1 MYQEKQNA
9 LTPNAQTTSK
19 KSRLV
24 IFGGVVLA
32 FCGVT
37 AIICHTFYSAQK
49 TDILRSQ
56 QERLQLNVDTTA
68 ESIRLWRVSLENQA
82 ERVSESE
89 LFRLFAQDI
98 ASMNTNDVKLLN
110 DAEMVDAPS
119 EDMAYIAEQLPH
131 MRNILLDF
139 TSYNGLQDARITNA
153 EATTL
158 LSSAPR
164 PLPISEA
171 QDSTIRKATST
182 NTTCYAPV
190 RNSTTGM
197 MLDYAS
203 PILAEQ
209 GESNKP
215 QAVAAFLITTPVTG
229 QLANFLSRT
238 SGQSQEIR
246 SSILQLTG
254 DAWQVLR
261 SDGTKDA
268 PDSLSLA
275 TDAKELSFGRRET
288 LSGSGPVYSIGSR
301 VDGLNWMVTQE
312 IPASL
317 VDAQLS
323 RAFNLVYG
331 AGIFLCLSVLLMF
344 ALVWWIMIG
353 REQRTVAEE
362 FKKLYQVIRKQ
373 KHLLDSINV
382 SLDVGLIMVD
392 ISGMLHL
399 ANRAFGEILGKD
411 AQELQGQNLHTFMS
425 EKAAFQVQEAISV
438 VAKSESSKTIELVLT
453 IKGEDRLFRATL
465 FPFLDKEDSTAAAVI
480 TMQDITEFRK
490 NSEKR
495 NKQQMSTIEALVG
508 TIERVDPYLAGH
520 SSLMRRLCELLADE
534 MALEGKDKDTLA
546 TAAVLSQ
553 IGRIFVPRELLSK
566 TGKLTPEEQAELGRI
581 PEYAHNILSTIDFGI
596 PVPAAILQMNEKL
609 DGSGSPKK
617 LQGDQI
623 SMHGRVLGIINTFC
637 AMVSPRAFR
646 DGLPVDKALNILR
659 DNANAYDATVVDKLA
674 HVLSTGEG
682 SQAVNERLTSVQAKK
697 DQ

>member
-9 LTPNAQTTSK
+9 PTTSVQTSSK
-19 KSRLV
+19 KSRL
-24 IFGGVVLA
+24 ILFAGVALA

-37 AIICHTFYSAQK
+37 ALICHTFYSAQK
-49 TDILRSQ
+49 EDILLSQ
-56 QERLQLNVDTTA
+56 QERLQLNVDTTT

-82 ERVSESE
+82 ARVSESE

-98 ASMNTNDVKLLN
+98 ASMNASDMKLLN
-110 DAEMVDAPS
+110 DAEDVS
-119 EDMAYIAEQLPH
+119 SQTEDMAYIAEQLPM

-153 EATTL
+153 EGSTL

-164 PLPISEA
+164 PLPITPAQLEA
-171 QDSTIRKATST
+171 IKHAASNNSTT
-182 NTTCYAPV
+182 YAPV
-190 RNSTTGM
+190 RSSTTGM

-203 PILAEQ
+203 PILSEQ
-209 GESNKP
+209 GQSST
-215 QAVAAFLITTPVTG
+215 AVATFLITTPVTG

-238 SGQSQEIR
+238 SGQNQEIR
-246 SSILQLTG
+246 CNILQLNNEQ
-254 DAWQVLR
+254 WQVLR
-261 SDGTKDA
+261 SDGTKQA
-268 PDSLSLA
+268 PESLQVA
-275 TDAKELSFGRRET
+275 KDAKNLPFGRRET
-288 LSGSGPVYSIGSR
+288 LSGNGYVYSIGSR
-301 VDGLNWMVTQE
+301 VDGLNWMVAQE
-312 IPASL
+312 IPASI
-317 VDAQLS
+317 VEEQLD

-344 ALVWWIMIG
+344 ALVWWMMIG
-353 REQRTVAEE
+353 REQRAVAEE

-382 SLDVGLIMVD
+382 SLDVGLIMADV
-392 ISGMLHL
+392 SGMLHL
-399 ANRAFGEILGKD
+399 ANRAFGEILGKN
-411 AQELQGQNLHTFMS
+411 AEELQGKNLHSFMS
-425 EKAAFQVQEAISV
+425 DKAAMQVQEAISL
-438 VAKSESSKTIELVLT
+438 VAKSENSKTIELVLN

-480 TMQDITEFRK
+480 TMQDITEFRR

-534 MALEGKDKDTLA
+534 MTLEGKDKDTLA

-566 TGKLTPEEQAELGRI
+566 AGKLSPEEQAELGRI
-581 PEYAHNILSTIDFGI
+581 PEYAYNIVSTIDFGI

-617 LQGDQI
+617 LQGDEI
-623 SMHGRVLGIINTFC
+623 SIHGRVLAIINTFC

-646 DGLPVDKALNILR
+646 DGLPIDKALNILR
-659 DNANAYDATVVDKLA
+659 ENSNAYDSEVVEKLS
-674 HVLSTGEG
+674 HVLNTPEG
-682 SQAVNERLTSVQAKK
+682 SQAVNERLSSVQTKK
-697 DQ
+697 D

>member
-9 LTPNAQTTSK
+9 LTPSAQTASK
-19 KSRLV
+19 KSRL
-24 IFGGVVLA
+24 ILFAGVALA

-49 TDILRSQ
+49 EDILQSQ
-56 QERLQLNVDTTA
+56 QERLQLNVDTTT

-98 ASMNTNDVKLLN
+98 ASMNAGDMKLLN
-110 DAEMVDAPS
+110 DAEDVSSQS
-119 EDMAYIAEQLPH
+119 EDLAYIAEQLPM

-153 EATTL
+153 EGSTL

-164 PLPISEA
+164 PLPITAA
-171 QDSTIRKATST
+171 QLTAIKTAAASNATT
-182 NTTCYAPV
+182 YAPV

-209 GESNKP
+209 GQSNT
-215 QAVAAFLITTPVTG
+215 AVATFLITTPVTG

-238 SGQSQEIR
+238 SGQNQEIR
-246 SSILQLTG
+246 CNILQLNK
-254 DAWQVLR
+254 DVWEVLR
-261 SDGTKDA
+261 SDGTKAA
-268 PDSLSLA
+268 PESLQLTSKAENLPF
-275 TDAKELSFGRRET
+275 DRRST
-288 LSGSGPVYSIGSR
+288 LSGTGDVYSIGSR
-301 VDGLNWMVTQE
+301 VSGLNWMVTQE

-317 VDAQLS
+317 VDAQLG

-344 ALVWWIMIG
+344 ALVWWMMIG
-353 REQRTVAEE
+353 REQRAVAEE
-362 FKKLYQVIRKQ
+362 FRKLYQVIRKQ

-392 ISGMLHL
+392 VSGMLHL
-399 ANRAFGEILGKD
+399 ANRAFGEILGKNES
-411 AQELQGQNLHTFMS
+411 ELQGKNLHSFMS
-425 EKAAFQVQEAISV
+425 DKAALQVQEAISA
-438 VAKSESSKTIELVLT
+438 VAKTESSKTIELVLN
-453 IKGEDRLFRATL
+453 IKGDDRLFRATL

-480 TMQDITEFRK
+480 TMQDITEFRR

-534 MALEGKDKDTLA
+534 MTLEGKDKDTLA

-566 TGKLTPEEQAELGRI
+566 TGKLSPEEQAELGRI
-581 PEYAHNILSTIDFGI
+581 PEYAYNILSTIDFGI

-617 LQGDQI
+617 LHGDEI
-623 SMHGRVLGIINTFC
+623 TTHGRVLGIINTFC

-646 DGLPVDKALNILR
+646 DGLPIDKALNILR
-659 DNANAYDATVVDKLA
+659 DNSNAYDATVVEKLA
-674 HVLSTGEG
+674 EVLNTAEG
-682 SQAVNERLTSVQAKK
+682 SQAVNERLTSVKSKK
-697 DQ
+697 EN

>member
-9 LTPNAQTTSK
+9 LAPNVQTTSK

-37 AIICHTFYSAQK
+37 ALICHTFYSAQK
-49 TDILRSQ
+49 TDILLSQ
-56 QERLQLNVDTTA
+56 QERLQLNVDTTT
-68 ESIRLWRVSLENQA
+68 ESIRLWRVSLENQSA
-82 ERVSESE
+82 RVSESE

-98 ASMNTNDVKLLN
+98 ASMNVNDVKLLN
-110 DAEMVDAPS
+110 DTEDVSAQS
-119 EDMAYIAEQLPH
+119 EDLAYIAEQLPH

-153 EATTL
+153 EGSTL

-164 PLPISEA
+164 PLPITAA
-171 QDSTIRKATST
+171 QTTTIKRAAST
-182 NTTCYAPV
+182 NTTSYAPV

-209 GESNKP
+209 GESATP
-215 QAVAAFLITTPVTG
+215 QAVATFLITTPVTG

-238 SGQSQEIR
+238 SGANQEIR
-246 SSILQLTG
+246 CNILQLNENS
-254 DAWQVLR
+254 WQVLR
-261 SDGTKDA
+261 SDGTKA
-268 PDSLSLA
+268 TPPSLQLA
-275 TDAKELSFGRRET
+275 TDAEKMTFERRAT
-288 LSGSGPVYSIGSR
+288 LSGSGDVYSIGQR

-399 ANRAFGEILGKD
+399 ANRAFGEILGKNE
-411 AQELQGQNLHTFMS
+411 AELQGQNLHTFMS
-425 EKAAFQVQEAISV
+425 EKAAFQVQEAISA
-438 VAKSESSKTIELVLT
+438 VAKSENSKTIELTLS

-465 FPFLDKEDSTAAAVI
+465 FPFMDKEDSTAAAVI
-480 TMQDITEFRK
+480 TMQDITEFRR

-520 SSLMRRLCELLADE
+520 SALMRRLCELLADE

-566 TGKLTPEEQAELGRI
+566 TGKLSPEEQAELGRI
-581 PEYAHNILSTIDFGI
+581 PEYAFNILSTIDFGI

-617 LQGDQI
+617 LHDAEI
-623 SMHGRVLGIINTFC
+623 TMHGRVLGIINTFC

-659 DNANAYDATVVDKLA
+659 DNNNAYDANVVEKLA
-674 HVLSTGEG
+674 HVLSTAEG
-682 SQAVNERLTSVQAKK
+682 SQAVSERLTSVQAKK
-697 DQ
+697 EA